1 MVVYSTQGLIPFT
14 LALASTFLFQY
25 VRRASS
31 FNLSTKI
38 DKRAC
43 FGAGMNK
50 YTLCVSLA
58 FLIDFRMLLGH

>member
-31 FNLSTKI
+31 FNLSAKI

-43 FGAGMNK
+43 FGAGMWDCD
-50 YTLCVSLA
+50 LV
-58 FLIDFRMLLGH
+58 F